1 VERLSKRT
9 TSEERM
15 ALYTE
20 PINNLI
26 KQFGKL
32 PGIGQKTAERL
43 TLYVLKASGAEAE
56 ALAKAIIEVK
66 EKVGYCRICNNLSQ
80 GDVCQICQ
88 DEARDRSIICVVEEP
103 HDIIAIEKTQ
113 KFRGRYHV
121 LMGALSPLEGIG
133 PGDLKVD
140 QLLERIKSEKV
151 SEVIIATNCDSE
163 GEATALYLTNVLKPL
178 SVKLTRIAH
187 GIPLGSNLEY
197 ADQATLGQALEGRR
211 EL

>member
-1 VERLSKRT
+1 
-9 TSEERM
+9 M

-26 KQFGKL
+26 KQFSKL

-43 TLYVLKASGAEAE
+43 TLYVLKASGPEAE
-56 ALAKAIIEVK
+56 ALAKAVMEVK
-66 EKVGYCRICNNLSQ
+66 EKIGYCRICNNLSQ

-88 DEARDRSIICVVEEP
+88 DEGRDRSIICVVEEP
-103 HDIIAIEKTQ
+103 LDIIAIEKTQ

-140 QLLERIKSEKV
+140 QLSERIKSEKV
-151 SEVIIATNCDSE
+151 NEVIIATNCDSE
-163 GEATALYLTNVLKPL
+163 GEATALYLTKVLKPL